1 MSVKLTV
8 RKPIFAE
15 SASQFVNQMS
25 EYSDTILV
33 KKDQWVVDSKS
44 LLGVLAV
51 SLQPGHEVTIDV
63 QGDHEDEIKQTLLD
77 SGLFQE

>member
-1 MSVKLTV
+1 VKLTV
-8 RKPIFAE
+8 QKPIFAE

-25 EYSDTILV
+25 EYSDTILI
-33 KKDQWVVDSKS
+33 KKDQWVVDAKS

-51 SLQPGHEVTIDV
+51 SLQPSHEVTIDV
-63 QGDHEDEIKQTLLD
+63 QGDHEEEIKQTLLD